1 MKVSLV
7 LCHFS
12 SFRFRFYLFSEI
24 VSKLKAT
31 LAQKH
36 TNAMRQTVRIRFV
49 CDTLLTR
56 TRNDYVKRDGILE
69 HA

>member
-24 VSKLKAT
+24 VSKLKAS

-36 TNAMRQTVRIRFV
+36 TIATDGEDSIRV
-49 CDTLLTR
+49 
-56 TRNDYVKRDGILE
+56 GHIA
-69 HA
+69 HANM